1 MTQKKDDEIRNLDD
15 WFNKPVDDDPFG
27 LKSVQIKPKNDD
39 PFGLKKVVVTEN
51 IPCFLQNAPEY
62 SVPKAHQQ
70 PQSVAVQPK
79 SITGFLKK
87 ILKVCKTK

>member
-27 LKSVQIKPKNDD
+27 LKSVQIEPEDDD

-51 IPCFLQNAPEY
+51 IPWFLQNAPEY
-62 SVPKAHQQ
+62 PVPEAPQQ
-70 PQSVAVQPK
+70 PKSVVVQPK
-79 SITGFLKK
+79 SITGFFTK
-87 ILKVCKTK
+87 IFKSL